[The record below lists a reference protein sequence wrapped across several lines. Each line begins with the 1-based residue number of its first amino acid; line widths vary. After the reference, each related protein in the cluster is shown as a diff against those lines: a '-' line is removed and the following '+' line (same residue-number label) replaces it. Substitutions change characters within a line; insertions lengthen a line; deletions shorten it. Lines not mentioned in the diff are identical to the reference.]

1 MLVRTASVPELYALL
16 DAGKVDVISAT
27 KATLFAAAG
36 SRPGSRVLDGRIL
49 VEPIGMGVP
58 KGRDG
63 AAAAYVGKFVQD
75 AKAEGIVKSAI
86 ERAGLRGV
94 VVAPK

>member
-1 MLVRTASVPELYALL
+1 M
-16 DAGKVDVISAT
+16 DVIAAT
-27 KATLFAAAG
+27 KVALFAAAG
-36 SRPGSRVLDGRIL
+36 SRPGSRVLEGRIL

-63 AAAAYVGKFVQD
+63 TAAAYVAKFIQD
-75 AKAEGIVKSAI
+75 AKAQGIVKSAI
-86 ERAGLRGV
+86 ERAALRGV